1 MMGEPERGS
10 AAWWEDRY
18 RSGDIPWDTGVVPP
32 EVVFSGFIRSAD
44 VRLGAGSWVRQRS
57 QQPLSRKPRLSSGWR

>member
-18 RSGDIPWDTGVVPP
+18 RGGDIPWDTGVVPP
-32 EVVFSGFIRSAD
+32 EVVSLVVIRSAD
-44 VRLGAGSWVRQRS
+44 VRLGVGSWVRQWA
-57 QQPLSRKPRLSSGWR
+57 QQPLSRKPRLASHWR